1 MDQPLS
7 SATVLAIGHS
17 VRALVEAC
25 SMAGVHCIAVDHFG
39 DADTRR
45 FAHDRWIELKLTER
59 GLLSPETEAELQ
71 SVATELLKQDKPA
84 FFLLAGG
91 MENLGAAC
99 EQLRKIAEVIGP
111 SESQRTAMR
120 DIGWLQR
127 IAAECGLQV
136 PAMRQSID
144 DGSGWLWKPLVG
156 AGGLHISR
164 KPDADVESDGVR
176 SEGYWQQFIR
186 GEPIGVSC
194 LVSADGVKVLGATG
208 GFDAE
213 EWPGPLEFIYR
224 GSYGLIVLSPEYES
238 KIAMLCQRIHERTG
252 YSGWLQFD
260 FMREQID
267 GKEPAQLWLLECNPR
282 WTAGMEVLVNAGNV
296 NPVNELLSSLQIADT
311 SNDFHDIHD
320 IQDNCDTQSSTSA
333 VSFAKAIVYAK
344 QSIELSQESIDRL
357 CSIEGIADLPH
368 LPQRIE
374 GGHPIVTVRA
384 WLRSDSFTKSEAV
397 NKQQLLDKLRW
408 RAEQVWSA
416 IEYGL

>member
-25 SMAGVHCIAVDHFG
+25 SMAGVNCIAVDHFG

-45 FAHDRWIELKLTER
+45 FAHDHWIELKLTEH
-59 GLLSPETEAELQ
+59 GLLSPETGVELQ
-71 SVATELLKQDKPA
+71 SVATELLKQDKRA

-111 SESQRTAMR
+111 SESQRTAVR
-120 DIGWLQR
+120 DIRWLQLL
-127 IAAECGLQV
+127 AAECGLQV

-144 DGSGWLWKPLVG
+144 DESGWLWKPLFG
-156 AGGLHISR
+156 AGGLHVSR
-164 KPDADVESDGVR
+164 KRDVYVEADGLCR
-176 SEGYWQQFIR
+176 EGYWQQFIH

-224 GSYGLIVLSPEYES
+224 GSYGPVTLSPESES
-238 KIAMLCQRIHERTG
+238 NIATLCERIHERTG

-260 FMREQID
+260 FIREQID
-267 GKEPAQLWLLECNPR
+267 GKQPAQLWLLECNPR
-282 WTAGMEVLVNAGNV
+282 WTAGMEVIVNAGKV
-296 NPVNELLSSLQIADT
+296 NPVNELLSSLQFIET
-311 SNDFHDIHD
+311 STGVHENGDM
-320 IQDNCDTQSSTSA
+320 QPSTSA
-333 VSFAKAIVYAK
+333 VSFAKAVVYAK
-344 QSIELSQESIDRL
+344 QFIELNQESIDRL
-357 CSIEGIADLPH
+357 QCIEGIADLPH

-374 GGHPIVTVRA
+374 AGHPIVTVRA
-384 WLRSDSFTKSEAV
+384 WLRSDSFTQNEAV

-416 IEYGL
+416 VEHQS